1 MKLRCAGSTLQLC
14 CGSGRRCGQHV
25 LFFGIA
31 GFSQNDAESQNGWGW
46 RGSLEANWCGSSSS
60 RDAQSRFHLP
70 LEIVPGHYCKK
81 PGSIYFQLF
90 NYQQSQSLS
99 NKKKKGN
106 SGENR
111 TGTCFTSTL
120 LLCYSQRGKCRLP
133 IKGPTENGS
142 QWFCFEFVT
151 CLVFADCQQ
160 LNQLL
165 HCLSYGSDTP
175 SEP

>member
-1 MKLRCAGSTLQLC
+1 MFSFLAQLGFHKMIQNHRMDGVGGDLWKPIGVALPQAGTPRADSICLLKLSLGTTAKSQAPST
-14 CGSGRRCGQHV
+14 
-25 LFFGIA
+25 
-31 GFSQNDAESQNGWGW
+31 FSF
-46 RGSLEANWCGSSSS
+46 LTIS
-60 RDAQSRFHLP
+60 RARVFL
-70 LEIVPGHYCKK
+70 I
-81 PGSIYFQLF
+81 
-90 NYQQSQSLS
+90 
-99 NKKKKGN
+99 KKKGN

-165 HCLSYGSDTP
+165 HCLTYGSDTP